1 MSRIVKLM
9 VLVVL
14 ASWSRAALAKPWNG
28 LDPGVASVIDV
39 IGKFGEPGKRV
50 TLKGK
55 DVLVYSGDRA
65 LKGAVQVQFKVDP
78 KSQTVER
85 IDLYP
90 EPVITSAQIQK
101 SYGEACA
108 AHGPVEPCFYS
119 RETPTKHRYFLYL
132 KLGLAIFFKD
142 DNETV
147 KSFSFLPAGSS
158 PAP

>member
-1 MSRIVKLM
+1 MSRIVNLL
-9 VLVVL
+9 VVVVL
-14 ASWSRAALAKPWNG
+14 ASWSREALAKPWNG
-28 LDPGVASVIDV
+28 LDPGVASALDV
-39 IGKFGEPGKRV
+39 VDKFGEPTKHV
-50 TLKGK
+50 SIKGK

-65 LKGAVQVQFKVDP
+65 IKGTIQVQFKVDP

-101 SYGEACA
+101 SYGEVCA
-108 AHGPVEPCFYS
+108 ARGPTEPCFYS
-119 RETPTKHRYFLYL
+119 RETPSKRRYFLYL

-147 KSFSFLPAGSS
+147 KSFSFLPAGSV